1 MTTKQLLKKIKLSD
15 SDMQQIKDA
24 VQKAESKTTGEIA
37 LALTAESESYSFWEL
52 IASICVS
59 TIVFAILL
67 PFASGI
73 NNLYESH
80 FWTQPIWFLPAFY
93 VITSFV
99 TILIAF
105 AFMNVP
111 CIDRIIIPKR
121 VQKTSVTNRA
131 MRYFAESGVY
141 ETEEHSGIL
150 IFVSYMERQVRIVAD
165 SGIASKISQDLWN
178 IIADDLAQ
186 GIKSGQTKEGFIS
199 AVEKCGQ
206 LLAEN
211 FPAHEENPNELSDG
225 LAILDYTQEE
235 Y

>member
-111 CIDRIIIPKR
+111 CIDRIIIPELVENCISISLGASIITENSSRDFETIYK
-121 VQKTSVTNRA
+121 QTD
-131 MRYFAESGVY
+131 ECVY
-141 ETEEHSGIL
+141 LSKKFQGNKMT
-150 IFVSYMERQVRIVAD
+150 FVDELLNNQNA
-165 SGIASKISQDLWN
+165 
-178 IIADDLAQ
+178 
-186 GIKSGQTKEGFIS
+186 KE
-199 AVEKCGQ
+199 K
-206 LLAEN
+206 N
-211 FPAHEENPNELSDG
+211 F
-225 LAILDYTQEE
+225 YR
-235 Y
+235 

>member
-1 MTTKQLLKKIKLSD
+1 
-15 SDMQQIKDA
+15 
-24 VQKAESKTTGEIA
+24 
-37 LALTAESESYSFWEL
+37 
-52 IASICVS
+52 
-59 TIVFAILL
+59 
-67 PFASGI
+67 
-73 NNLYESH
+73 
-80 FWTQPIWFLPAFY
+80 
-93 VITSFV
+93 
-99 TILIAF
+99 
-105 AFMNVP
+105 
-111 CIDRIIIPKR
+111 
-121 VQKTSVTNRA
+121 

-141 ETEEHSGIL
+141 ETAEHSGIL